1 MFDIVQVTTLWC
13 THRSV
18 DQISRKAKSLNAA
31 IAVKNSQCSLSCQ
44 TGLNLKP
51 MFGDIDIKI
60 SGDEDVVLVTTCE
73 PHKNCTR
80 DCIAAHSVLN

>member
-1 MFDIVQVTTLWC
+1 MFDIVQVTTLWS

-31 IAVKNSQCSLSCQ
+31 IAVKNSQCSLLCQ

-60 SGDEDVVLVTTCE
+60 SGDEDVVLVT
-73 PHKNCTR
+73 R
-80 DCIAAHSVLN
+80 IAPGTALQLILF